1 MWARKLRESAAP
13 GTIFRV
19 IIAIVLA
26 AGDST
31 RMGSP
36 KALLHDPDGR
46 PFVARLVRTFASAG
60 VSRIVIVTGRQH
72 DAIMAAVAADNPPT
86 HPTFLTNPDPSRGQ
100 LSSLWIALDA
110 IARDD
115 VESILVTPVDI
126 PMIRSSTIAQVIDE
140 WRKTRGA
147 IVRPSVG
154 VRHGHPVL
162 FDRGVF
168 AELRR
173 APLTEGARAVVHA
186 HTIDVVNVPVDDP
199 GCLIDVDT
207 PADYDQLMK
216 GST

>member
-1 MWARKLRESAAP
+1 MRQSVAT
-13 GTIFRV
+13 GTIFDV
-19 IIAIVLA
+19 IVAIILA

-60 VSRIVIVTGRQH
+60 VSRIVVVTGREH
-72 DAIMAAVAADNPPT
+72 DAIVAAVAADNPPAY
-86 HPTFLTNPDPSRGQ
+86 PSFVTNPDPARGQ

-126 PMIRSSTIAQVIDE
+126 PMVRSSTIAHVIDE
-140 WRKTRGA
+140 WRNTRCA
-147 IVRPSVG
+147 IVRPAVG

-168 AELRR
+168 AELRS
-173 APLTEGARAVVHA
+173 APLAEGARAVVHA
-186 HTIDVVNVPVDDP
+186 HATNVVNVSVDDQ

-216 GST
+216 GTN